1 MKQRLLLSLVTAC
14 LVLPSARAALFEDEQ
29 ARRAIL
35 ELRQRLDGQRG
46 PSETLTREVRAL
58 SEDNQQLKRALLDL
72 QAQIESLR
80 SEMAQSRGDRE
91 LTLRELAETQ
101 RRIKDQA
108 QAVEERIRQ
117 TEDRLRPLEPIKIS
131 TEGPEFLAQPSEK
144 REFDAALQRFR
155 ASDFGPAAGAFA
167 DFIRRY
173 PRSGYIPSALFWLG
187 NAQYATRD
195 YKEAIQ
201 NFKSMLSVAAEHPR
215 AADAMLSLANCQFEL
230 KDSKSGR
237 RTLEDLL
244 KKYPQAEAAQAAQER
259 LTRLK

>member
-1 MKQRLLLSLVTAC
+1 MKRLLPLLLLTSC
-14 LVLPSARAALFEDEQ
+14 LGFSPVQAALFEDEE

-35 ELRQRLDGQRG
+35 DIRQRLDGQRG
-46 PSETLTREVRAL
+46 PSEALTREVKSL

-72 QAQIESLR
+72 QSQIEALR

-91 LTLRELAETQ
+91 LMLRELADTQ

-117 TEDRLRPLEPIKIS
+117 TEDRLRPLEPVLI
-131 TEGPEFLAQPSEK
+131 TGEGPEFRAQPAEK
-144 REFDAALQRFR
+144 TEYDAALQRFR
-155 ASDFGPAAGAFA
+155 ASEFGPAASAFA
-167 DFIRRY
+167 DFIRRH
-173 PRSGYIPSALFWLG
+173 PRSGYLPSALFWLG

-201 NFKSMLSVAAEHPR
+201 NFKSMLSVSAEHPR
-215 AADAMLSLANCQFEL
+215 AADAMLSMANCQLEL
-230 KDSKSGR
+230 KDAKGGR

-244 KKYPQAEAAQAAQER
+244 KKYPQAEAAEAARER
-259 LTRLK
+259 LSRLK